1 MRLAMQLSQFCRLWW
16 PNRVLSDS
24 NQHPVACGC
33 QQHVA
38 ANTLISMC
46 CAITSA
52 SIFNLLWN
60 WFVHK
65 WPKWSVKP
73 WNYINWMLWNRHN
86 IFLLH
91 STNGLKFLRTTIW
104 PIDETNVWCR
114 FSVRSNFLL
123 LWCIGERFEI
133 EPFAIYGSIVE
144 RRYIHCIKGHVNRE
158 KKRAHNCDLPSGD

>member
-86 IFLLH
+86 IFFCYIQRTDWNFCELQFGPLMRQMCDADFLFDLISFYCDASENVLKLNRLL
-91 STNGLKFLRTTIW
+91 SM
-104 PIDETNVWCR
+104 
-114 FSVRSNFLL
+114 VR
-123 LWCIGERFEI
+123 
-133 EPFAIYGSIVE
+133 
-144 RRYIHCIKGHVNRE
+144 
-158 KKRAHNCDLPSGD
+158 